1 MQNKTRQIA
10 LWALLLLSLAGTAQ
24 AQNGF
29 NIPYSQFGLGESC
42 MSTSLPYAYS
52 MGGVVYS
59 RATRN
64 VVNPFNPASY
74 AAVETESFVFDL
86 GMNVQTCTLRQGD
99 NTLRDADGNIS
110 HVAIAFPITRWW
122 KTAAGIMPYSDVSY
136 ESVYT
141 STDPFTLSDVKTIY
155 AGNGGATQIFWG
167 NAFNIGKRL
176 SVGFNLDYL
185 YGTITRAITYDF
197 QGSDTTYAIDSRR
210 QKNTYIS
217 NLVFDL
223 GLQYRQPLG
232 ERHTLNIGL
241 TCRTPRTMQVDEQ
254 ALVYTYFGNNTSE
267 YLLDTIF
274 PAQGQ
279 SDTYQSTLEQPLTLG
294 LGLALERNNRWQIAI
309 DGYYSPFSG
318 IKYTENPSINIFGQS
333 ALHYA
338 DNYRLALGG
347 EWMGN
352 PDASSYWG
360 RIGVRAGIF
369 CNRGRLALGLGNDEY
384 SLNEIGGGLGLSLPM
399 RKGRSVLG
407 ISLGYSS
414 FGRADLLR
422 RDCLTI
428 GISIGSCERW
438 FSKRKYD

>member
-197 QGSDTTYAIDSRR
+197 QGSDTTYAVDSRR

-241 TCRTPRTMQVDEQ
+241 TCRTPRTM
-254 ALVYTYFGNNTSE
+254 
-267 YLLDTIF
+267 
-274 PAQGQ
+274 
-279 SDTYQSTLEQPLTLG
+279 
-294 LGLALERNNRWQIAI
+294 
-309 DGYYSPFSG
+309 
-318 IKYTENPSINIFGQS
+318 
-333 ALHYA
+333 
-338 DNYRLALGG
+338 
-347 EWMGN
+347 
-352 PDASSYWG
+352 
-360 RIGVRAGIF
+360 
-369 CNRGRLALGLGNDEY
+369 
-384 SLNEIGGGLGLSLPM
+384 
-399 RKGRSVLG
+399 
-407 ISLGYSS
+407 
-414 FGRADLLR
+414 
-422 RDCLTI
+422 
-428 GISIGSCERW
+428 
-438 FSKRKYD
+438 